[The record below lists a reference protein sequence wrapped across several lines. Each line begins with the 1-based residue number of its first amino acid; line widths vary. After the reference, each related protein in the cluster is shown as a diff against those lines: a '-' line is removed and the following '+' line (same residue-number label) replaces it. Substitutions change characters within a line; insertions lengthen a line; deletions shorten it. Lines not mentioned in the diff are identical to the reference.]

1 MLKKKMVV
9 LLFYILFV
17 SIIFSQ
23 NNKSTHQIEQ
33 EYYSK
38 KNILTKS
45 NVSNTSVI
53 KPLNLFKQT
62 ELSKSVFGYYPDWEY
77 SKSAHLNFDYN
88 LLSHI
93 AVFDFEAS
101 SNGAIEEPPGWP
113 WTDFINEAHSNGVKI
128 IMVVVNFN
136 KTEIHNIIT
145 DATARWIF
153 VNRVKGLIDQYNLDG
168 VNIDFEGLDISDRG
182 SRINDFMNELTETV
196 HGLSPEKEVSFAA
209 PAVNWGGWNFE
220 GLAASCD
227 YLFVMGYD
235 FFGSWS
241 STTGP
246 TAPLTGGNYNIT
258 NTIIVQYGSVVNN
271 TPEKIILGV
280 PYYGP
285 HWTTENSTEGANVL
299 AFQNAVRFRDAEGE
313 SQSHGLKWSSKY
325 RNSWYSYLEGF
336 TNHQVWFDN
345 DSSLGLKYDLAI
357 SKNLKGVGMWAL
369 GYDGARKELWDLI
382 ERKFIIP
389 VSVEVKNKIPNEII
403 LFQNYPNPFNPTTII
418 KYSIP
423 QNEMSNTNLV
433 QLRIYDVLGKEIVQ
447 LVNEEKSTGSYQVE
461 FNSIDL
467 PSGTYFYELS
477 VGSFIQTKKMMLLR

>member
-1 MLKKKMVV
+1 M
-9 LLFYILFV
+9 IA
-17 SIIFSQ
+17 Q
-23 NNKSTHQIEQ
+23 NNKSMHQFEQ

-38 KNILTKS
+38 QNQLVKNITS
-45 NVSNTSVI
+45 NSSIIN
-53 KPLNLFKQT
+53 PLNTLKQNN
-62 ELSKSVFGYYPDWEY
+62 LSKSVFGYYPDWEY
-77 SKSAHLNFDYN
+77 SRNAHLNFDYN

-101 SNGAIEEPPGWP
+101 SNGSISEPPGWP
-113 WTDFINEAHSNGVKI
+113 WTDFINEAHSNGVKV

-136 KTEIHNIIT
+136 KAEIHNIIT

-182 SRINDFMNELTETV
+182 SRINDFMSELTETV
-196 HGLSPEKEVSFAA
+196 HGLSQDKEVSFAA

-241 STTGP
+241 NTTGP
-246 TAPLTGGNYNIT
+246 TAPLIGNLYNT
-258 NTIIVQYGSVVNN
+258 SNTINVQYGSVINN

-285 HWTTENSTEGANVL
+285 HWTAESSSEGANVL

-313 SQSHGLKWSSKY
+313 SLVHGLKWSTKY
-325 RNSWYSYLEGF
+325 KNSWYSYLEGF

-369 GYDGARKELWDLI
+369 GYDGARTELWDLI
-382 ERKFIIP
+382 ERKFIMP
-389 VSVEVKNKIPNEII
+389 VSVVVENIIPNEIK

-423 QNEMSNTNLV
+423 SVATSHDLSQHV
-433 QLRIYDVLGKEIVQ
+433 QLKVFDILGKEVFE
-447 LVNEEKSTGSYQVE
+447 LVNEEKSAGSYQVE
-461 FNSIDL
+461 FNSKNL
-467 PSGTYFYELS
+467 PSGTYFYKLS
-477 VGSFIQTKKMMLLR
+477 VGNFIQTKKMMLLQ